1 MRRKQFLAILENKM
15 NKIVSAITGFGF
27 LVATTVAAGASMA
40 QTTPVDT
47 KKPIATAAPA
57 ANSAASKAVTAVP
70 PVKPAVNHD
79 KSLANPAVKN

>member
-1 MRRKQFLAILENKM
+1 
-15 NKIVSAITGFGF
+15 
-27 LVATTVAAGASMA
+27 MA